1 MSNIPSNNRVN
12 SSNPNEGYMRR
23 NISNITFDIDSL
35 LPSEQNT
42 FYDFSQHGHDDL
54 IYQAEEVPNQQD
66 DGEYEYYICK
76 VPKNRDP
83 SKGSPITPI
92 SNVNTVFQSID
103 KDQYDQCSK
112 LIQQSM
118 KKSRMNDNF
127 IRSSH
132 NLTDS
137 KPFQSQYFTVS
148 NKKISCEKLYHFYI
162 QNTFYDFSQ
171 HGHDDLIYQA
181 EEVPNQQD
189 DGEYEYYICKVPKN
203 RDPSKGS
210 PITPISNVNTVFQSI
225 DKDQYDQCSKLIQQS
240 MKKSRMNDNFIRS
253 SHNLTDS
260 KPFQSQYFTVSNKK
274 ISCEKLYHFYIHPQY
289 GQVPVIPLK
298 IYLSNTLRLF
308 LGDPISPDDII
319 IYQDSKSR
327 ENQLYLLQ
335 RRFSKSNSLLCW
347 CNQCQCNTRAYTK
360 LAKSSPFM
368 TLLSAVTH
376 KVELSFI
383 CSICD
388 HFLGDINSY
397 YYVLVKNSE

>member
-1 MSNIPSNNRVN
+1 MYIQRIGIMSNIPSNNRVN
-12 SSNPNEGYMRR
+12 NSNPNEGYMRR

-66 DGEYEYYICK
+66 DEEYEYYICK
-76 VPKNRDP
+76 VPKNRNP

-92 SNVNTVFQSID
+92 SNVNTI
-103 KDQYDQCSK
+103 
-112 LIQQSM
+112 
-118 KKSRMNDNF
+118 
-127 IRSSH
+127 
-132 NLTDS
+132 
-137 KPFQSQYFTVS
+137 
-148 NKKISCEKLYHFYI
+148 
-162 QNTFYDFSQ
+162 
-171 HGHDDLIYQA
+171 
-181 EEVPNQQD
+181 
-189 DGEYEYYICKVPKN
+189 
-203 RDPSKGS
+203 
-210 PITPISNVNTVFQSI
+210 FQSI

-335 RRFSKSNSLLCW
+335 RRFSKSYLMNKLNRMLRNSLLCW

-360 LAKSSPFM
+360 LAKSSYV
-368 TLLSAVTH
+368 S
-376 KVELSFI
+376 SF
-383 CSICD
+383 S
-388 HFLGDINSY
+388 L
-397 YYVLVKNSE
+397 YVF

>member
-66 DGEYEYYICK
+66 DEEYEYYICK
-76 VPKNRDP
+76 VPKNRNP

-92 SNVNTVFQSID
+92 SNVNTI
-103 KDQYDQCSK
+103 
-112 LIQQSM
+112 
-118 KKSRMNDNF
+118 
-127 IRSSH
+127 
-132 NLTDS
+132 
-137 KPFQSQYFTVS
+137 
-148 NKKISCEKLYHFYI
+148 
-162 QNTFYDFSQ
+162 
-171 HGHDDLIYQA
+171 
-181 EEVPNQQD
+181 
-189 DGEYEYYICKVPKN
+189 
-203 RDPSKGS
+203 
-210 PITPISNVNTVFQSI
+210 FQSI

-335 RRFSKSNSLLCW
+335 RRFSKSYLMNKLNRMLRNSLLCW

-360 LAKSSPFM
+360 LAKSSYVSSFSLYVFQTVYNSLICGYTQSGIVWM
-368 TLLSAVTH
+368 IQLVLINLDLLFAPSVIISLEISILIIMFLLKIVSSYSYSFQFKKQN
-376 KVELSFI
+376 KVYSSDL
-383 CSICD
+383 
-388 HFLGDINSY
+388 
-397 YYVLVKNSE
+397 